1 MTSGAA
7 PAFGLRAVTEA
18 DFEPLLSLS
27 IRAMRADL
35 ERIGRFDPDR
45 RRARMRA
52 GFDPR
57 TMRVIEV
64 DGVLAGCIAVEIA
77 ADHLEIQSF
86 YLDPP
91 FQRAGLG
98 SAVLRRVLASHPGLS
113 CRIEVVKQSAA
124 LGFWQAMGFRTLREQ
139 EFDWLCERPANLGAG
154 APGG

>member
-7 PAFGLRAVTEA
+7 PAFGLRAATEA
-18 DFEPLLSLS
+18 DFEPLLALS
-27 IRAMRADL
+27 VRAMRADL

-57 TMRVIEV
+57 TTQVIEV
-64 DGVLAGCIAVEIA
+64 DDGIAGCIAVEDTP
-77 ADHLEIQSF
+77 DHLELHSF
-86 YLDPP
+86 YLEPAL
-91 FQRAGLG
+91 QGRGLG
-98 SAVLRRVLASHPGLS
+98 AAVLRRVLAPHGHRP
-113 CRIEVVKQSAA
+113 CRIEVVKQSPA
-124 LGFWQAMGFRTLREQ
+124 LGFWRAMGFQALREQ

>member
-7 PAFGLRAVTEA
+7 QGFTLRAATEA
-18 DFEPLLSLS
+18 DFEPLLALS

-57 TMRVIEV
+57 SMRVIEV
-64 DGVLAGCIAVEIA
+64 GGRLAGCIAVETA
-77 ADHLEIQSF
+77 ADHVDIHSF

-91 FQRAGLG
+91 AQGRGLG
-98 SAVLRRVLASHPGLS
+98 AVVLRHVLAPHGHLP
-113 CRIEVVKQSAA
+113 CRIEVVKQSPA
-124 LGFWQAMGFRTLREQ
+124 LRFWQAMGFQAVREQ
-139 EFDWLCERPANLGAG
+139 EFDWFCERPANLGAG